1 MTMQPQSP
9 NGPDYQ
15 RTDATPEPVQ
25 QVPSFR
31 VAGLVVM
38 SAAVLA
44 AAAFVGM
51 LVGQFTR
58 LGTSEAE
65 TVRANKDEEPDIRSH
80 SGPENLKNWKDP
92 ELVLVLSG
100 EMHGYLLPCGCG
112 DPQYGGLERRYN
124 FISNLRKER
133 KWPVVAVDLGDLPQA
148 MEDILAKQSSLA
160 DHIRNFQG
168 VLKYTTA
175 MKALDK
181 MQYTAVGI
189 GWRERALQSDAKQG
203 LSVTLDNYALNE
215 KTPRILA
222 ANLKDRG
229 EKERWCDMVGDWQLA
244 KVANTRLK
252 VGVTGFV
259 GYSVRHSEHIKGET
273 DVAWMNQVDTE
284 AQLKKSLEEQKKAG
298 VNMRVLIYQGT
309 IEEAKKL
316 LDKFPQFHV
325 VLCLSSS
332 DLAPAIPEQ
341 VGDSLIVT
349 VGYKG
354 HSIGVVGVFPTK
366 PNQYEMRYQM
376 VDMGP
381 ELKTPEGKEKDN
393 PVLKLLEEYTLTMRD
408 HPEDY
413 LGRYKKLQTPHPI
426 QVQFEKE
433 QPEYVGS
440 KECQRCHASEYKVW
454 LNSPHAKAYEDLTEI
469 KRTVIHNRQYDAEC
483 VVCHVTGF
491 GYKTGFTDEK
501 DENFKK
507 LKDVG
512 CESCHGPGSAHID
525 AQVAKKDDTEIRA
538 AMNKWKHMPQA
549 RPTAISSTCL
559 KCHDEEN
566 DLHWKYADRWPK
578 IEHPM
583 PEDEKPKG
591 SGSGSGSRKDDK

>member
-9 NGPDYQ
+9 NGPEYQ
-15 RTDATPEPVQ
+15 QENVTSEAGR

-38 SAAVLA
+38 SVAVLT

-58 LGTSEAE
+58 LGTSNAD
-65 TVRANKDEEPDIRSH
+65 TLRSSKDAEPDFHSH

-124 FISNLRKER
+124 FIENLRKDR

-148 MEDILAKQSSLA
+148 MEDILSKQSALA

-189 GWRERALQSDAKQG
+189 GWRERALQSEGRQG
-203 LSVTLDNYALNE
+203 LSVTLDNYALND

-229 EKERWCDMVGDWQLA
+229 EKERWCAMVGDWQLA
-244 KVANTRLK
+244 DAKNSKLK

-259 GYSVRHSEHIKGET
+259 GKSVRHSEHVKGET
-273 DVAWMNQVDTE
+273 DVAWLDADETE

-298 VNMRVLIYQGT
+298 VNMRVLLYQGT
-309 IEEAKKL
+309 MDEAKKL
-316 LDKFPQFHV
+316 LEKFPQFHV

-354 HSIGVVGVFPTK
+354 HSIGVVGVFQTK

-376 VDMGP
+376 VDVGP
-381 ELKTPEGKEKDN
+381 ELETPEGKDN
-393 PVLKLLEEYTLTMRD
+393 PVLELLERYTATMRD

-426 QVQFEKE
+426 QVQFEKQE
-433 QPEYVGS
+433 PTYVGVQ
-440 KECQRCHASEYKVW
+440 ECERCHAAEVKVW
-454 LNSPHAKAYEDLTEI
+454 KDSPHAKAYADLSHI
-469 KRTVIHNRQYDAEC
+469 KRTRIHNRQYDAEC

-501 DENFKK
+501 DANFKK

-512 CESCHGPGSAHID
+512 CESCHGPGSAHVD
-525 AQVAKKDDTEIRA
+525 ARLNNQDDTELRK
-538 AMNKWKHMPQA
+538 AMNPWKHMHLPLQ
-549 RPTAISSTCL
+549 TAISKTCL

-566 DLHWKYADRWPK
+566 DLHWKYADRWPR

-583 PEDEKPKG
+583 PEDEKPKKG
-591 SGSGSGSRKDDK
+591 SGSGSGSPKDDK